1 MGDYFMDSVKNP
13 VKIKIMG
20 KVLTAFLL
28 LLGCHLIAPAA
39 LWAERVSIEGGR
51 MTADLKEASLISV
64 ARDIERQSGI
74 SFKGDES
81 LLEERV
87 SVAFEDLPLEHGI
100 KRILATLN
108 YSLLFDSRGEISE
121 VTIMSEGSAAAG
133 SQPQLRRAPVRPG
146 TTSPAQRRPVVRR
159 PGATSPLVSGE
170 RRTPVPTRPRTTP
183 RSSPQIPTTPSTP
196 QTPAESNLPEPF
208 RSIDTAPPGGTV
220 ESDGPLHPAFK
231 VSESAEPPA
240 VTVKSPREVPKPANA
255 EKDDKPAEEEASK
268 DEPASSPQKD

>member
-1 MGDYFMDSVKNP
+1 
-13 VKIKIMG
+13 MG
-20 KVLTAFLL
+20 KVLTVFLL
-28 LLGCHLIAPAA
+28 LLGCHLITPAA
-39 LWAERVSIEGGR
+39 LWAERVSIQGGR
-51 MTADLKEASLISV
+51 MSADLKEASLISV

-121 VTIMSEGSAAAG
+121 VTIMSEGSVPAR

-146 TTSPAQRRPVVRR
+146 TPSPAQRRPVVRR

-170 RRTPVPTRPRTTP
+170 SRTPVPTRSRTTTP
-183 RSSPQIPTTPSTP
+183 RTSPQRPSQTAPSTP

-231 VSESAEPPA
+231 VIESAEPPA
-240 VTVKSPREVPKPANA
+240 VTVKSPSEVPKPANA
-255 EKDDKPAEEEASK
+255 QKDDKPAEEEASK